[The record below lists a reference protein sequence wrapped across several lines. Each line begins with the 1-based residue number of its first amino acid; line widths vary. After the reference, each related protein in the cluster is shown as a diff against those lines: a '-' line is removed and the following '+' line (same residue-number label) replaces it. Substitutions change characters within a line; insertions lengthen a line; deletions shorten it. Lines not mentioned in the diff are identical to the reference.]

1 MDAVP
6 AKVLA
11 KFSASHHNHMFFP
24 DEVGFCDPIGGESHV
39 DGFAS
44 YEAEF
49 ESAVPPLFPF
59 GEADEAAVDMFHG
72 HSYTYEPDPDWGDD
86 HLELGS
92 VIPYDKGDCGHERQ
106 KRKRAAYGTGPE
118 AKRLRAVNVKTPEKV
133 SYKKAVEEMVGRV
146 CKPRLK
152 KLADAFEEQ
161 HSITIGRDKKRGVWS
176 LWEFF
181 MEHFPNPADFVAF
194 LA

>member
-44 YEAEF
+44 YEADF

-59 GEADEAAVDMFHG
+59 GRPMRRPSTCFM
-72 HSYTYEPDPDWGDD
+72 
-86 HLELGS
+86 
-92 VIPYDKGDCGHERQ
+92 VIATPMSQIR
-106 KRKRAAYGTGPE
+106 TG
-118 AKRLRAVNVKTPEKV
+118 A
-133 SYKKAVEEMVGRV
+133 M
-146 CKPRLK
+146 
-152 KLADAFEEQ
+152 
-161 HSITIGRDKKRGVWS
+161 TI
-176 LWEFF
+176 
-181 MEHFPNPADFVAF
+181 
-194 LA
+194 